1 MKIKRHSPSANTG
14 DDHLIPLINV
24 VFLMLIFFMLA
35 GQIRAS
41 NGLPLMPPEVASS
54 QAEVRTRF
62 VLLLTED
69 NRMYLNDRP
78 VQEGRLSEMLAEQLG
93 RQGGGASDYALTIRI
108 DQSLT
113 AADWRPVLAWA
124 SEAGLDS
131 VHLSTRR
138 TGM

>member
-1 MKIKRHSPSANTG
+1 MKLKRPVLSPDRG

-41 NGLPLMPPEVASS
+41 DGRPFMPPEMEAK
-54 QAEVRTRF
+54 QPEVSARF

-69 NRMYLNDRP
+69 NLMFLNDEP
-78 VQEGRLSEMLAEQLG
+78 VTEDQLMTVFMAQVA
-93 RQGGGASDYALTIRI
+93 RQAHEAAQSSLLIKI

-113 AADWRPVLAWA
+113 AAQWRPVLAWA
-124 SEAGLDS
+124 SEAGLES

-138 TGM
+138 GVR

>member
-1 MKIKRHSPSANTG
+1 MKLKRPATSSDRG

-41 NGLPLMPPEVASS
+41 DGRPFMPPAMESKQPEVS
-54 QAEVRTRF
+54 TRF

-69 NRMYLNDRP
+69 NRMFLNDEP
-78 VQEGRLSEMLAEQLG
+78 VTEDQLMTVFKAQVA
-93 RQGGGASDYALTIRI
+93 RQAYEVSQSSLLIKI

-113 AADWRPVLAWA
+113 AAQWRPVLAWA
-124 SEAGLDS
+124 SEAGLES

-138 TGM
+138 GVR